1 MLTVAVLWE
10 RADEKKTEVLN
21 RRSKRLNEDIMFS
34 RLFEIVGEKSESKL
48 EGWMGW
54 RGWGGMEGM
63 ESTDYEDCSRRS
75 GDYRG
80 LPYSTGYT
88 LLKLQ
93 RVIPSSGKTCLR

>member
-1 MLTVAVLWE
+1 MRISCSHWTLHDRLKLWE
-10 RADEKKTEVLN
+10 KRASQNWKD
-21 RRSKRLNEDIMFS
+21 
-34 RLFEIVGEKSESKL
+34 
-48 EGWMGW
+48 GWD
-54 RGWGGMEGM
+54 GGDGGM
-63 ESTDYEDCSRRS
+63 ESTDYEDCSQKS